1 MGSLQPGWAKSPAT
15 NSVLQVNEPS
25 CQQLNSAS
33 AGQTERTIKIKSQ
46 FYLNEIWGDVESIP
60 VFAQDT
66 RLVTESV

>member
-1 MGSLQPGWAKSPAT
+1 MGSLQL
-15 NSVLQVNEPS
+15 LQVNEPS